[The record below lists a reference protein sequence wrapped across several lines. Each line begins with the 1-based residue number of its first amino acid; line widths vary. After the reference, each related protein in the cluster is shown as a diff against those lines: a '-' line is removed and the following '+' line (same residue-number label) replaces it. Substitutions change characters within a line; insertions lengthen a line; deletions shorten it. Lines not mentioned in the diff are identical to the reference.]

1 MSRNDATAT
10 APDLSLPEERML
22 NRELS
27 RLDFN
32 ARVLAQAADPEVPL
46 LERVRFCSI
55 VSSNLDEF
63 FMVRVAGLLRQ
74 AGAGVTTR
82 SADGRTPLA
91 ALSDI
96 RARVTDIYDQQA
108 RLWREQLT
116 PMLAEQGIL
125 VGSIDACTEDELT
138 ELTSRFDQ
146 EVFPVLT
153 PLAVGPGQ
161 PFPYI
166 SGLSMSLGVFVR
178 EPESGEDRFARVKVP
193 EVLPRFLP
201 VGSRGLLLP
210 LEETIAHFLS
220 WLFPGMEVVE
230 HVVFRVTRD
239 ADFEVSDEADDL
251 LEAVELELRRR
262 RFGDAVRLEVASTAS
277 PAMVQRLRD
286 GISVSADQVYA
297 IDGMLDLADV
307 AQIADL
313 DRPDL
318 RYDPWMPVTRP
329 RLAATTGRS
338 DLFAEVRRGDLLVHL
353 PYDSFATSVELFV
366 RAAAKD
372 RDVVGIKTTV
382 YRTSDDSAMLP
393 ALIDAAEQGK
403 QTVCL
408 VELKAR
414 FDERRNI
421 EWSRAMEQAGVHVVY
436 GYANLKIHAKMT
448 LIVRR
453 DGERLHRYAHIGTGN
468 YNSNTARSYEDV
480 GLFTDDEAITAD
492 LADLFNHL
500 TGFGRPQRFRKILA
514 APFNLRSGLIE
525 RIRAVAR
532 AAAEGERARIRIKVN
547 AIADPGIVEELYRAS
562 QAGAEIDIIARS
574 ICTLRPGVPGL
585 SETIRVRSVVGR
597 FLEHS
602 RVFAFEAGDTET
614 YLLGSADLMPRNLD
628 HRIEVVAP
636 IEDARA
642 REEVSTVLD
651 SLLAD
656 NTAWQLSADGSWHRL
671 SPDPGTPGRG
681 THHVLLR
688 RARLRARCQAVRPRN
703 RRFSTCSPSPIVSA
717 SRVPKGVV
725 TMQARVEDD
734 NRARHEPGAV

>member
-32 ARVLAQAADPEVPL
+32 ARVLAQAADSEVPL

-96 RARVTDIYDQQA
+96 QSRVTDIYDQQA

-286 GISVSADQVYA
+286 GMGVSADQVYA

-338 DLFAEVRRGDLLVHL
+338 DLFAEVRRSDLLVHL

-562 QAGAEIDIIARS
+562 QAGAEIDMIARS

-671 SPDPGTPGRG
+671 SPDPGTPGRA
-681 THHVLLR
+681 THQVLMR
-688 RARLRARCQAVRPRN
+688 RARLRAR
-703 RRFSTCSPSPIVSA
+703 RR
-717 SRVPKGVV
+717 SR
-725 TMQARVEDD
+725 A
-734 NRARHEPGAV
+734 

>member
-32 ARVLAQAADPEVPL
+32 ARGLAQAADPEVPL

-96 RARVTDIYDQQA
+96 QARVTDIYDPQA
-108 RLWREQLT
+108 RLWHEQLT

-125 VGSIDACTEDELT
+125 VGSIDDCTEDELT

-251 LEAVELELRRR
+251 LEAVELELHRR
-262 RFGDAVRLEVASTAS
+262 RFGDAVRLEVS
-277 PAMVQRLRD
+277 
-286 GISVSADQVYA
+286 GSVSARMLNRLKRGLGVEDDQIYLTQ
-297 IDGMLDLADV
+297 GLLDLADLRELV
-307 AQIADL
+307 AL
-313 DRPDL
+313 ERPDL
-318 RYDPWMPVTRP
+318 KEEPWGRVPHP
-329 RLAATTGRS
+329 RLAPADGGDAALFDEIGR
-338 DLFAEVRRGDLLVHL
+338 GPILVQH
-353 PYDSFATSVELFV
+353 PYHSFATSF
-366 RAAAKD
+366 
-372 RDVVGIKTTV
+372 
-382 YRTSDDSAMLP
+382 
-393 ALIDAAEQGK
+393 
-403 QTVCL
+403 
-408 VELKAR
+408 
-414 FDERRNI
+414 
-421 EWSRAMEQAGVHVVY
+421 
-436 GYANLKIHAKMT
+436 
-448 LIVRR
+448 
-453 DGERLHRYAHIGTGN
+453 
-468 YNSNTARSYEDV
+468 
-480 GLFTDDEAITAD
+480 
-492 LADLFNHL
+492 
-500 TGFGRPQRFRKILA
+500 
-514 APFNLRSGLIE
+514 
-525 RIRAVAR
+525 
-532 AAAEGERARIRIKVN
+532 EG
-547 AIADPGIVEELYRAS
+547 
-562 QAGAEIDIIARS
+562 
-574 ICTLRPGVPGL
+574 
-585 SETIRVRSVVGR
+585 
-597 FLEHS
+597 
-602 RVFAFEAGDTET
+602 
-614 YLLGSADLMPRNLD
+614 
-628 HRIEVVAP
+628 
-636 IEDARA
+636 
-642 REEVSTVLD
+642 
-651 SLLAD
+651 
-656 NTAWQLSADGSWHRL
+656 
-671 SPDPGTPGRG
+671 
-681 THHVLLR
+681 
-688 RARLRARCQAVRPRN
+688 
-703 RRFSTCSPSPIVSA
+703 
-717 SRVPKGVV
+717 
-725 TMQARVEDD
+725 
-734 NRARHEPGAV
+734 